1 MIGQG
6 PISSPYAFLLLTKKG
21 IYRQALLCTMFMFRR
36 CKRWTLVGD
45 PDDPVTLRTIS
56 CQMPVDLPALR
67 LLNLSWLGFPAGGMF
82 TKALRERIP
91 AVSEML
97 AI

>member
-1 MIGQG
+1 M
-6 PISSPYAFLLLTKKG
+6 
-21 IYRQALLCTMFMFRR
+21 
-36 CKRWTLVGD
+36 TLVGD

-56 CQMPVDLPALR
+56 CQMPVDLPALC
-67 LLNLSWLGFPAGGMF
+67 LLNLSRLGFPAGGMF
-82 TKALRERIP
+82 TKALGGLIP